1 MRLSQIYKMSDKE
14 PKKPKKAGRFLR
26 PVFKKKQ
33 KGTDSTESI
42 PRITTDNIQ
51 EHREEVLGG
60 AKKFVYPLKH
70 SRHKIVII
78 SVSIFVA
85 LFIGFM
91 SYILLSLYKFQD
103 TSKFSYQVTK
113 ILPLPIARVGGS
125 FVSYENYLFELR
137 HYIHYFENQQEL
149 DFSSQSGKDQLKE
162 QKKRALDQVINE
174 AYINK
179 IAKENNITVSASEV
193 DKQIELLRSQNRL
206 GGDSQVFEDVLK
218 DFWGWTISDFKRS
231 IKNEILKNK
240 VVQFLDPQVR
250 EKADKAKADIKSG
263 KDFATVA
270 KEYSD
275 DETTKEKGGEL
286 GFLVSKS
293 DRNIPPQTAE
303 VLFNLKPGEVSD
315 VVDLGY
321 GLEIIKNIGTE
332 GDKVK
337 AARIFFAYKDL
348 DSYLNDYKDQQ
359 KARAYIKI
367 N

>member
-1 MRLSQIYKMSDKE
+1 MSDKE
-14 PKKPKKAGRFLR
+14 SNKPKRAGRFLR
-26 PVFKKKQ
+26 PSFKKKQ
-33 KGTDSTESI
+33 KESTNQDSI
-42 PRITTDNIQ
+42 PRITTENIH

-70 SRHKIVII
+70 SRHKIVLI

-85 LFIGFM
+85 LFVGFM

-103 TSKFSYQVTK
+103 TSKFTYQVTK

-125 FVSYENYLFELR
+125 FVSYEDYLFELR

-149 DFSSQSGKDQLKE
+149 DFSSQSGQDQLKE

-174 AYINK
+174 TYIKK
-179 IAKENNITVSASEV
+179 IAKEKGITVSSAEV
-193 DKQIELLRSQNRL
+193 DRQIELLRSQNRL
-206 GGDSQVFEDVLK
+206 GGDNQVFEDVLK
-218 DFWGWTISDFKRS
+218 DFWGWTISDFRRS

-240 VVQFLDPQVR
+240 VVQSLDPQVR
-250 EKADKAKADIKSG
+250 ERADRAKAEIASG
-263 KDFATVA
+263 KDFAAAA

-275 DETTKEKGGEL
+275 DETTKDKGGEL

-303 VLFNLKPGEVSD
+303 VLFNLKPGEVSN
-315 VVDLGY
+315 VIDLGY
-321 GLEIIKNIGTE
+321 GLEIIKNLGTE

-359 KARAYIKI
+359 KARVYIKI

>member
-1 MRLSQIYKMSDKE
+1 MSNKDS
-14 PKKPKKAGRFLR
+14 KPKKAGRFWR
-26 PVFKKKQ
+26 PSFNKKKN
-33 KGTDSTESI
+33 KDIASEPI
-42 PRITTDNIQ
+42 PRITTENIH
-51 EHREEVLGG
+51 EHREVVLGG

-85 LFIGFM
+85 LFVGFM

-103 TSKFSYQVTK
+103 TSKFTYQVTK

-125 FVSYENYLFELR
+125 FVSYEDYLFELR

-149 DFSSQSGKDQLKE
+149 DFSSQSGQDQLKE

-174 AYINK
+174 TYIKK
-179 IAKENNITVSASEV
+179 IAKEKGITVSSAEI

-206 GGDSQVFEDVLK
+206 GGDSQVFEDVLR
-218 DFWGWTISDFKRS
+218 DFWGWTINDFRRS
-231 IKNEILKNK
+231 INNEILKNK
-240 VVQFLDPQVR
+240 VVQALDPQVR
-250 EKADKAKADIKSG
+250 ERADKAKAEIKNG
-263 KDFATVA
+263 KDFAAAA

-303 VLFNLKPGEVSD
+303 VLFNLKPGEVSE
-315 VVDLGY
+315 VIDLGY
-321 GLEIIKNIGTE
+321 GLEIIKNLGTE

-359 KARAYIKI
+359 KARVYIKV

>member
-1 MRLSQIYKMSDKE
+1 MSNKDS
-14 PKKPKKAGRFLR
+14 KPKKAGRFWR
-26 PVFKKKQ
+26 PSFNKKKN
-33 KGTDSTESI
+33 KDIASEPI
-42 PRITTDNIQ
+42 PRITTENIH

-85 LFIGFM
+85 LFVGFM

-103 TSKFSYQVTK
+103 TSKFTYQVTK

-125 FVSYENYLFELR
+125 FVSYEDYLFELR

-149 DFSSQSGKDQLKE
+149 DFSSQSGQDQLKE

-174 AYINK
+174 TYIKK
-179 IAKENNITVSASEV
+179 IAKEKGITVSSAEI

-206 GGDSQVFEDVLK
+206 GGDSQVFEDVLR
-218 DFWGWTISDFKRS
+218 DFWGWTINDFRRS
-231 IKNEILKNK
+231 INNEILKNK
-240 VVQFLDPQVR
+240 VVQAIDPQVR
-250 EKADKAKADIKSG
+250 ERADKAKAEIKNG
-263 KDFATVA
+263 KDFAAAA

-275 DETTKEKGGEL
+275 DETTKDKGGEL

-303 VLFNLKPGEVSD
+303 VLFNLKPGEVSE
-315 VVDLGY
+315 VIGLGY
-321 GLEIIKNIGTE
+321 GLEIIKNLGTE

-359 KARAYIKI
+359 KARVYIKV

>member
-1 MRLSQIYKMSDKE
+1 MSNKDS
-14 PKKPKKAGRFLR
+14 KPKKAGRFWR
-26 PVFKKKQ
+26 PSFNKKKN
-33 KGTDSTESI
+33 KDIASEPI
-42 PRITTDNIQ
+42 PRITTENIH

-85 LFIGFM
+85 LFVGFM

-103 TSKFSYQVTK
+103 TSKFTYQVTK

-125 FVSYENYLFELR
+125 FVSYEDYLFELR

-149 DFSSQSGKDQLKE
+149 DFSSQSGQDQLKE

-174 AYINK
+174 TYIKK
-179 IAKENNITVSASEV
+179 IAKEKGITVSSAEI

-206 GGDSQVFEDVLK
+206 GGDSQVFEDVLR
-218 DFWGWTISDFKRS
+218 DFWGWTINDFRRS
-231 IKNEILKNK
+231 INNEILKNK
-240 VVQFLDPQVR
+240 VVQAIDPQVR
-250 EKADKAKADIKSG
+250 ERADKAKSEIKNG
-263 KDFATVA
+263 KDFAAAA

-275 DETTKEKGGEL
+275 DETTKDKGGEL

-303 VLFNLKPGEVSD
+303 VLFNLKPGEVSE
-315 VVDLGY
+315 VIGLGY
-321 GLEIIKNIGTE
+321 GLEIIKNLGTE

-359 KARAYIKI
+359 KARVYIKV

>member
-1 MRLSQIYKMSDKE
+1 
-14 PKKPKKAGRFLR
+14 
-26 PVFKKKQ
+26 
-33 KGTDSTESI
+33 
-42 PRITTDNIQ
+42 
-51 EHREEVLGG
+51 
-60 AKKFVYPLKH
+60 
-70 SRHKIVII
+70 
-78 SVSIFVA
+78 
-85 LFIGFM
+85 M

-275 DETTKEKGGEL
+275 DETTKDKGGEL

-303 VLFNLKPGEVSD
+303 VLFNLKPGEISD

-337 AARIFFAYKDL
+337 AARIFFDNFNPI
-348 DSYLNDYKDQQ
+348 S
-359 KARAYIKI
+359 
-367 N
+367 

>member
-1 MRLSQIYKMSDKE
+1 MSNKDS
-14 PKKPKKAGRFLR
+14 KPKKAGRFWR
-26 PVFKKKQ
+26 PSFNKKKN
-33 KGTDSTESI
+33 KDIASEPI
-42 PRITTDNIQ
+42 PRITTENIH

-85 LFIGFM
+85 LFVGFM

-103 TSKFSYQVTK
+103 TSKFTYQVTK

-125 FVSYENYLFELR
+125 FVSYEDYLFELR

-149 DFSSQSGKDQLKE
+149 DFSSQSGQDQLKE

-174 AYINK
+174 TYIKK
-179 IAKENNITVSASEV
+179 IAKEKGITVSSAEI

-206 GGDSQVFEDVLK
+206 GGDSQVFEDVLR
-218 DFWGWTISDFKRS
+218 DFWGWTINDFRRS
-231 IKNEILKNK
+231 INNEILKNK
-240 VVQFLDPQVR
+240 VVQAIDPQVR
-250 EKADKAKADIKSG
+250 ERADKAKAEIKNG
-263 KDFATVA
+263 KDFAAAA

-275 DETTKEKGGEL
+275 DETTKDKGGEL

-303 VLFNLKPGEVSD
+303 VLFNLKPGEVSE
-315 VVDLGY
+315 VIDLGY
-321 GLEIIKNIGTE
+321 GLEIIKNLGTE

-359 KARAYIKI
+359 KARVYIKV

>member
-1 MRLSQIYKMSDKE
+1 MSDKE
-14 PKKPKKAGRFLR
+14 SKPKKAGRFWR
-26 PVFKKKQ
+26 PSFTKKKS
-33 KGTDSTESI
+33 KDTASEAI
-42 PRITTDNIQ
+42 PRITTENIH

-85 LFIGFM
+85 LFVGFM

-103 TSKFSYQVTK
+103 TSKLTYQVTK
-113 ILPLPIARVGGS
+113 ILPLPIARVGGL
-125 FVSYENYLFELR
+125 FVSYEDYLFELR

-149 DFSSQSGKDQLKE
+149 DFSTQSGQDQLKE

-174 AYINK
+174 TYIKK
-179 IAKENNITVSASEV
+179 IAKEKGITVSSAEI

-206 GGDSQVFEDVLK
+206 GGDSQVFEDVLR
-218 DFWGWTISDFKRS
+218 DFWGWTINDFRRS
-231 IKNEILKNK
+231 INNEILKNK
-240 VVQFLDPQVR
+240 VVQSLDPQVR
-250 EKADKAKADIKSG
+250 ERADKAKAELKNG
-263 KDFATVA
+263 KDFAVAA

-303 VLFNLKPGEVSD
+303 VLFNLKPGEVSE
-315 VVDLGY
+315 VIDLGY
-321 GLEIIKNIGTE
+321 GLEIIKNLGTE

-337 AARIFFAYKDL
+337 AARIYFAYKDL

-359 KARAYIKI
+359 KARVYIKV

>member
-1 MRLSQIYKMSDKE
+1 MSNKDS
-14 PKKPKKAGRFLR
+14 KPKKAGRFWR
-26 PVFKKKQ
+26 PSFNKKKN
-33 KGTDSTESI
+33 KDIASEPI
-42 PRITTDNIQ
+42 PRITTENIH

-85 LFIGFM
+85 LFVGFM

-103 TSKFSYQVTK
+103 TSKFTYQVTK

-125 FVSYENYLFELR
+125 FVSYEDYLFELR

-149 DFSSQSGKDQLKE
+149 DFSSQSGQDQLKE

-174 AYINK
+174 TYIKK
-179 IAKENNITVSASEV
+179 IAKEKGITVSSAEI

-206 GGDSQVFEDVLK
+206 GGDSQVFEDVLR
-218 DFWGWTISDFKRS
+218 DFWGWTINDFRRS
-231 IKNEILKNK
+231 INNEILKNK
-240 VVQFLDPQVR
+240 VVQALDPQVR
-250 EKADKAKADIKSG
+250 ERADKAKSEIKNG
-263 KDFATVA
+263 KDFAAAA

-275 DETTKEKGGEL
+275 DETTKDKGGEL

-303 VLFNLKPGEVSD
+303 VLFNLKPGEVSE
-315 VVDLGY
+315 VIDLGY
-321 GLEIIKNIGTE
+321 GLEIIKNLGTE

-359 KARAYIKI
+359 KARVYIKV

>member
-1 MRLSQIYKMSDKE
+1 MSNKDS
-14 PKKPKKAGRFLR
+14 KPKKAGRFWR
-26 PVFKKKQ
+26 PSFNKKKN
-33 KGTDSTESI
+33 KDIASEPI
-42 PRITTDNIQ
+42 PRITTENIH

-85 LFIGFM
+85 LFVGFM

-103 TSKFSYQVTK
+103 TSKFTYQVTK

-125 FVSYENYLFELR
+125 FVSYEDYLFELR

-149 DFSSQSGKDQLKE
+149 DFSSQSGQDQLKE

-174 AYINK
+174 TYIKK
-179 IAKENNITVSASEV
+179 IAKEKGITVSSAEI

-206 GGDSQVFEDVLK
+206 GGDSQVFEDVLR
-218 DFWGWTISDFKRS
+218 DFWGWTINDFRRS
-231 IKNEILKNK
+231 INNEILKNK
-240 VVQFLDPQVR
+240 VVQALDPQVR
-250 EKADKAKADIKSG
+250 ERADKAKAEIKNG
-263 KDFATVA
+263 KDFAAAA

-303 VLFNLKPGEVSD
+303 VLFNLKPGEVSE
-315 VVDLGY
+315 VIDLGY
-321 GLEIIKNIGTE
+321 GLEIIKNLGTE

-359 KARAYIKI
+359 KARVYIKV

>member
-1 MRLSQIYKMSDKE
+1 MNNNS
-14 PKKPKKAGRFLR
+14 KPKKARRFLR
-26 PVFKKKQ
+26 PRFNKKSK
-33 KGTDSTESI
+33 TESANEPI
-42 PRITTDNIQ
+42 PRITTENIH

-85 LFIGFM
+85 LFVGFM

-103 TSKFSYQVTK
+103 TSKFTYQVTK

-125 FVSYENYLFELR
+125 FVAYEDYLFELR

-149 DFSSQSGKDQLKE
+149 DFTSPSGQDQLKE

-174 AYINK
+174 TYIKK
-179 IAKENNITVSASEV
+179 IAKEKGITVSSAEI

-206 GGDSQVFEDVLK
+206 GGDNQVFEDVLK
-218 DFWGWTISDFKRS
+218 DFWGWTINDFRRS
-231 IKNEILKNK
+231 IENEILKNK
-240 VVQFLDPQVR
+240 VVQSLDPQVR
-250 EKADKAKADIKSG
+250 ERADKAKAEIKSG

-270 KEYSD
+270 KEFSD
-275 DETTKEKGGEL
+275 DETTKDKGGEL

-303 VLFNLKPGEVSD
+303 VLFNLKPGEVSE

-321 GLEIIKNIGTE
+321 GLEIIKNLGTE

-359 KARAYIKI
+359 KARVYIKI